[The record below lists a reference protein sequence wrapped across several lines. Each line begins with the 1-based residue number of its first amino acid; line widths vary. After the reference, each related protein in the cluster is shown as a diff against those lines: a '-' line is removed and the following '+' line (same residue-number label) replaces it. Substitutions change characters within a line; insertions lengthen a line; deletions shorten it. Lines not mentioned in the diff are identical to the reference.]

1 MAIRVLVVD
10 DHGVVRDGLRLLLE
24 SGLDIRV
31 VGEAGDGGEAVLR
44 AQALRPDVVVMD
56 LAMPVLGGLEATQ
69 RLSESCP
76 DARVVVV
83 SMHGTT
89 EHVARAF
96 RAGARAFVLKESAGK
111 EVLNAVRAAHTGRR
125 YVSRK
130 IADRCGVDE
139 LRGHRNPPPEGRL
152 ERLSAREREVLR
164 LVVEGRSSAEI
175 ARLLTL
181 SPKTVETY
189 RSRLM
194 MKLGIDDL
202 PSLVKFA
209 IQEGLTSV

>member
-10 DHGVVRDGLRLLLE
+10 DHGVVREGLRLLLE
-24 SGLDIRV
+24 SELDIRV
-31 VGEAGDGGEAVLR
+31 VGEAGDGGEAVLK
-44 AQALRPDVVVMD
+44 AQAVRPDVVVMD
-56 LAMPVLGGLEATQ
+56 IAMPVLGGLEATQ

-83 SMHGTT
+83 SMHGTA

-111 EVLNAVRAAHTGRR
+111 EVLDAVRAAHAGRR

-139 LRGHRNPPPEGRL
+139 LRGHRSLPPEGRL

-194 MKLGIDDL
+194 TKLSIDNL
-202 PSLVKFA
+202 PGLVKFA
-209 IQEGLTSV
+209 IQEGLTSA